1 MTKHP
6 VDSVGVRAGGGPLP
20 VGLVVMSEFRTGG
33 EWQPQRLSPGR
44 GALALLANTVA
55 ARRIPEVALSTLHQV
70 VTRAPIVTSE
80 RGEASSVVE
89 PIFELA
95 AQA

>member
-1 MTKHP
+1 
-6 VDSVGVRAGGGPLP
+6 
-20 VGLVVMSEFRTGG
+20 MSEFRSGG
-33 EWQPQRLSPGR
+33 EWRPKRLSPGR
-44 GALALLANTVA
+44 GALELLANTVA
-55 ARRIPEVALSTLHQV
+55 ARRIPDVALATVQKV
-70 VTRAPIVTSE
+70 VTRAPVVTSE